1 MMRTARATGNPELPI
16 RVRGNA
22 LPCLSR
28 VLFL

>member
-1 MMRTARATGNPELPI
+1 MMRTWRANGNPGLPI
-16 RVRGNA
+16 RVLRNA